1 MGGSEKRLPRRS
13 PGSSKIESL
22 SRSAR
27 MASIADPGVN
37 EWLDAKQMDQI

>member
-1 MGGSEKRLPRRS
+1 MDKLKIQVSSMGGSEKRLPSRS

-37 EWLDAKQMDQI
+37 E